1 MKGVAFH
8 WPRGRAHAL
17 GAAAGGLALLFAAA
31 TLHAAAP
38 AATGDVAGVWWAST
52 YSPSMKNY
60 LVGGGEVPLNDSGK
74 KKYAEIQAG
83 LKDASITDRARK
95 YCTPDGLPRSLAT
108 PYPFQII
115 AAPPGQMSW
124 VYEQNR
130 MIRGISLMKPLDS
143 LEKLSILPF
152 WNGHSAGHWE
162 GETLIIQSAGFNEST
177 FVDATGLPHSDQLMT
192 TERVR
197 KINGGKQLED
207 VITVH
212 DPVYYA
218 RDWQAR
224 FAYDNHDG
232 MRMMEYICG
241 DTHRDISHIKGVGEA
256 RAANAARVQGR

>member
-1 MKGVAFH
+1 MKDISSFP
-8 WPRGRAHAL
+8 PRGWVRGLLAVAAVAVL
-17 GAAAGGLALLFAAA
+17 SVATAPKLAAA
-31 TLHAAAP
+31 
-38 AATGDVAGVWWAST
+38 AATGDVAGMWWASS
-52 YSPSMKNY
+52 YSPSIKAY
-60 LVGGGEVPLNDSGK
+60 LVGGGDVPLNDAGK
-74 KKYAEIQAG
+74 KKYAENQAG
-83 LKDASITDRARK
+83 LRSGMIVDRARK

-115 AAPPGQMSW
+115 DAPPGQMSW

-130 MIRGISLMKPLDS
+130 MIRGISMVKQLDPLA
-143 LEKLSILPF
+143 KLQILPF

-162 GETLIIQSAGFNEST
+162 GDTLVIQSGGFNEST
-177 FVDATGLPHSDQLMT
+177 FVDATGLPHSDELQT

-207 VITVH
+207 VITIH

-224 FAYDNHDG
+224 FVYDNHDG

-241 DTHRDISHIKGVGEA
+241 EPHRDISGIKGVNEA
-256 RAANAARVQGR
+256 RAANAARGR